1 MRKLCQTPNHALTQ
15 LHRNAAPLGLDFC
28 VATFLHRCHPYGV
41 LFIPVLSVFLQRCHP
56 YGVLFIPVLSV
67 FLHRCHPYGVGF
79 VVVVV
84 FLHRCHPYGVCLW
97 CYRCFLRS
105 IPSPKIVG
113 ARSPRP
119 DENIADASAPISL
132 QGGRSLNSGRG
143 NPAPTEPRRESYL
156 KILLHTPDRDVTP
169 TGFYGAGTY
178 IATQMPHIRG
188 SIAGVLTLLHR

>member
-1 MRKLCQTPNHALTQ
+1 MPPLWGLTFVWLRFYTDATPTG
-15 LHRNAAPLGLDFC
+15 LGLWCYPLFYTD
-28 VATFLHRCHPYGV
+28 ATPMGLWCYP
-41 LFIPVLSVFLQRCHP
+41 LFYTDATPTGLGLWSSWCFYTDATHTRF
-56 YGVLFIPVLSV
+56 YLF
-67 FLHRCHPYGVGF
+67 R
-79 VVVVV
+79 
-84 FLHRCHPYGVCLW
+84 

-132 QGGRSLNSGRG
+132 QGGRSLNIGRG

-178 IATQMPHIRG
+178 IATQMTHIR
-188 SIAGVLTLLHR
+188 VCNQLTNPTF